1 MENQKRNNSE
11 RGADTNRKWMDNLM
25 KHMEHL
31 QKSSST
37 VKNSETEGKFGA
49 RVWRGTYVC
58 FKGGYLSDGTEKE
71 RDKNKGMKRRT
82 W

>member
-1 MENQKRNNSE
+1 MENQKRNNNE

-37 VKNSETEGKFGA
+37 VKNSETKISLEHVFGGELMSVLKA
-49 RVWRGTYVC
+49 DIYRMEQRK
-58 FKGGYLSDGTEKE
+58 KGIK
-71 RDKNKGMKRRT
+71 RKG
-82 W
+82 